1 MIRFGGNGARA
12 ASDEPEAEHFE
23 LRVHE
28 TPEDEPL
35 VAHIEADAEILVE
48 KKPAAAAAPTKI
60 LFLDGVRGLA
70 AILVVTQ
77 HSHEYMQDLN
87 LGACAVDSFFVL
99 SSFLLTMLFM
109 KKSMRLLAQNASYRK
124 WAFILADYFSKRF
137 FRVYPLFALT
147 AIVLWLLPIEGK
159 RRYYLIE
166 EPEQFDLFKVLTF
179 DFDQRY
185 FVLWTLPLEISYYF
199 FIPAFVL
206 VVLRLRRF
214 WWVSFIPLYAWIV
227 HEGWYTYRWD
237 HQQLGPHLPT
247 FLAGSM
253 AAVLFVKLDAWI
265 KSTGFE
271 FRQTHTRVIRSVEY
285 ATVALLLSLS
295 FRGLFFNWV
304 HDNIAPTEPG
314 FPFISVLLTLVF
326 VIEMILP
333 SAVSSIFEW
342 SVFRYWGKIS
352 FSAYLLHGFV
362 IYADAV
368 GRQHNYYDRML
379 SRFGLILLLAT
390 ASYRLV
396 EYPSQLLA
404 QRITR
409 ALAEQELKGSY
420 AVVGF
425 PASNNHAQ
433 EATPRALH
441 A

>member
-12 ASDEPEAEHFE
+12 ASDEPEAELFE
-23 LRVHE
+23 LHVHE
-28 TPEDEPL
+28 ISEDEPL
-35 VAHIEADAEILVE
+35 VEADAEILVE

-87 LGACAVDSFFVL
+87 LGACAVDAFFVL

-124 WAFILADYFSKRF
+124 WAFTLVDYFSKRF

-147 AIVLWLLPIEGK
+147 AIVLWMLPIEGK

-166 EPEQFDLFKVLTF
+166 EPEQFDLYKVLAF

-206 VVLRLRRF
+206 AVLRLRRF

-237 HQQLGPHLPT
+237 HQQLEPHLST
-247 FLAGSM
+247 FVAGSM
-253 AAVLFVKLDAWI
+253 AAVIFVKLDERI

-271 FRQTHTRVIRSVEY
+271 FRKTHTRAIRAVEY
-285 ATVALLLSLS
+285 ATVALLLSVC

-304 HDNIAPTEPG
+304 HDNIAPIESG
-314 FPFISVLLTLVF
+314 FSFISVLLTLLF

-333 SAVSSIFEW
+333 SGVSSIFEW
-342 SVFRYWGKIS
+342 NVFRYWGKIS

-362 IYADAV
+362 
-368 GRQHNYYDRML
+368 
-379 SRFGLILLLAT
+379 
-390 ASYRLV
+390 
-396 EYPSQLLA
+396 
-404 QRITR
+404 
-409 ALAEQELKGSY
+409 
-420 AVVGF
+420 
-425 PASNNHAQ
+425 
-433 EATPRALH
+433 
-441 A
+441 